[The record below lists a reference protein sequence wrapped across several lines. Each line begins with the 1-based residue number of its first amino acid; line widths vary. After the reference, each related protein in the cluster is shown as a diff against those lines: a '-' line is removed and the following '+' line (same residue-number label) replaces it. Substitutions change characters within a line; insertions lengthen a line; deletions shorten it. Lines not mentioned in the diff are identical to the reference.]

1 MEGGGRESG
10 RRGGRGVGAVEAL
23 SSRWASPARWFDGD
37 RARGRSNRKATGGAW
52 EAGLASWSGPD
63 GSGRLAIWAKA
74 QRGGGASF
82 HLKIKIERGKDLFE
96 HPKDLGK
103 IWDLAH

>member
-1 MEGGGRESG
+1 MEGGGRASG

-37 RARGRSNRKATGGAW
+37 RARGRSNRKVTGGAW

-82 HLKIKIERGKDLFE
+82 HLKIKIERGKGLFCIQ
-96 HPKDLGK
+96 G
-103 IWDLAH
+103 I